1 MDLFG
6 RNKARGKWV
15 LGVVGAVIVVIS
27 MFYTNYLSRELAQ
40 EERAKM
46 SQWLQALQE
55 VTKPFDE
62 ECFDCL
68 DCCDLTFQTS
78 VLQSNNTIPIILVSQ
93 QGRLL
98 EGFNFGETR
107 DTSRTFLQRELQRMQ
122 NDGIEP
128 VMSFGQQ
135 VYFKPSRLLTQLQYF
150 PLVQL
155 LLFSVFVLFGYFSIS
170 AARRAE
176 QNRVWVGLAKE
187 TAHQLGTPTTA
198 IVGWVEHLMMIREDD
213 EEIREVALEL
223 RKDVERL
230 ELIADRFSK
239 IGASP
244 KLEPVDVFQ
253 SLEKSR
259 EYMQRRASR
268 RVDFKFPDTDNA
280 PLLVFINPPLF
291 DWVLE
296 NLLRNAL
303 DALDGEGTISAEV
316 YHDQDYVY
324 IDLSDTGKGIPA
336 NKFNAVFRPG
346 YTTKKRGWG
355 LGLSLAKRI
364 IETYHAGKIFV
375 KRSEE
380 GLGTTFTI
388 QLPKKVAV
396 PTSNEER

>member
-6 RNKARGKWV
+6 RHKARGKWI
-15 LGVVGAVIVVIS
+15 LGIVGAVIVLIS
-27 MFYTNYLSRELAQ
+27 MFYTSYLSRELAR
-40 EERAKM
+40 EEHLKM
-46 SQWLQALQE
+46 EQWLQALQE
-55 VTKPFDE
+55 VSKPFDE
-62 ECFDCL
+62 ACFDCE
-68 DCCDLTFQTS
+68 DCCDLTFPS
-78 VLQSNNTIPIILVSQ
+78 LILKANSTIPMVLVSR
-93 QGRLL
+93 QGRQL
-98 EGFNFGETR
+98 EGFNYGNSR
-107 DTSRTFLQRELQRMQ
+107 DTNQEFLERELQRMKKE
-122 NDGIEP
+122 GVEP
-128 VMSFGQQ
+128 VISAGQE
-135 VYFKPSRLLTQLQYF
+135 VFYRPSRLLTQLQYF

-213 EEIREVALEL
+213 EEIMEVAAEL
-223 RKDVERL
+223 RKDVDRL

-244 KLEPVDVFQ
+244 KLEPIDVFQ
-253 SLEKSR
+253 ALEKSR

-268 RVDFKFPDTDNA
+268 RVEFHFPGLEHP
-280 PLLVFINPPLF
+280 PLLVYINPPLF
-291 DWVLE
+291 DWVAE

-303 DALDGEGTISAEV
+303 DALEGQGSVSAEV

-324 IDLSDTGKGIPA
+324 IDFADTGKGIPS

-346 YTTKKRGWG
+346 FTTKKRGWG

-364 IETYHAGKIFV
+364 IEEYHNGKIFV

-380 GLGTTFTI
+380 GVGTTFTI
-388 QLPKKVAV
+388 QLPKN
-396 PTSNEER
+396 PR